1 MRIGVIAPPWTPI
14 PPVLY
19 GGIEVIVDQ
28 LATGFQAAGHE
39 VLLFTT
45 GDSTCDVPRRHHLDH
60 AAGTRIGH
68 SAPELRHVLAAYD
81 VMDEWGADVIHDH
94 TLAGPILAAETR
106 NASAPV
112 VTTMHNQF
120 DTELTEL
127 YRRASHRVPIVA
139 ISHAQRRPVPDLPI
153 ARVIHHGVRADDF
166 PVGDGDGGY
175 LLFLGRMSP
184 DKGPHRAMEAAY
196 KAGKRLIMCAKM
208 RDPWEFDYF
217 DEYVRPYLNDDIR
230 YLGEV
235 AHERKLELLAGAEAL
250 LFPIRWNEPFGMVMI
265 EALACGT
272 PVLAFP
278 EGAVPEVIEDGRT
291 GVLCHDV
298 ADLTE
303 AIGRIG
309 QLDRAA
315 CRAAVEGYFSTDRMV
330 REYLDLFTTLVTQ
343 STPSTARAGRG

>member
-1 MRIGVIAPPWTPI
+1 MRIGVIAPPWAPI

-28 LATGFQAAGHE
+28 LATGFQDAGHD

-45 GDSTCDVPRRHHLDH
+45 GDATCAVPRRHHLDQ
-60 AAGTRIGH
+60 AEGRRIGYT
-68 SAPELRHVLAAYD
+68 APELRHVLAAYD
-81 VMDEWGADVIHDH
+81 VMRDWGADLVHDH
-94 TLAGPILAAETR
+94 TLAGPVHAASR
-106 NASAPV
+106 SSGDKLPFPV

-120 DTELTEL
+120 DVELTDI
-127 YRRASHRVPIVA
+127 YRRVAGEVAIVA

-153 ARVIHHGVRADDF
+153 ARVIHHGIRAADF
-166 PVGDGDGGY
+166 PVGDGQGGY
-175 LLFLGRMSP
+175 CLFLGRMSP

-196 KAGKRLIMCAKM
+196 KAGMPLLMCAKM

-217 DEYVRPYLNDDIR
+217 DEYVRPYLNEDIQ

-235 AHERKLELLAGAEAL
+235 PHERKLELLAGAAAL

-291 GVLCHDV
+291 GFLCREV
-298 ADLTE
+298 ADLSE

-309 QLDRAA
+309 ELDRAT
-315 CRAAVEGYFSTDRMV
+315 CRGAVEGYFSADRMV
-330 REYLDLFTTLVTQ
+330 REHLELFTTLLD
-343 STPSTARAGRG
+343 